1 MMPNVSEVQDWRL
14 PPAPRKGSAFQSQVG
29 GSHYVDLPI
38 QPVEFIHKN
47 GLGFIE
53 GCIVK
58 YVARYRKKNG
68 IEDLRKAQHYLSLL
82 IEMEEQRLQEEI
94 ENDR

>member
-1 MMPNVSEVQDWRL
+1 MMPNVTEVQDWRL
-14 PPAPRKGSAFQSQVG
+14 PPAPRKLSAFESQVG
-29 GSHYVDLPI
+29 GTHYKDLPI

-82 IEMEEQRLQEEI
+82 IEMEESNQSKEES
-94 ENDR
+94 